1 MMLTSSFVQNEAIKS
16 FSVNFMFLL
25 IDTILETTH
34 ITIIYEKKPSC
45 FNRQKLKCSWFIGSF
60 KRTGIWTTCTSKS
73 NAVLR
78 CAALKYSCWSRQILE
93 PKPAY
98 ESAVLWKKN
107 LFQMPVLT
115 QFRKLLSGSP
125 ELQSRTSQC
134 CISLWSTA
142 NPDSGFSLPSFFFLS
157 S

>member
-1 MMLTSSFVQNEAIKS
+1 MLTSSFVPNEAIKS

-25 IDTILETTH
+25 IDAILETTH
-34 ITIIYEKKPSC
+34 ITIIYEKNHSC

-93 PKPAY
+93 PTPAY
-98 ESAVLWKKN
+98 ESAVLWKKIY
-107 LFQMPVLT
+107 FRC
-115 QFRKLLSGSP
+115 QFLLSL
-125 ELQSRTSQC
+125 ENC
-134 CISLWSTA
+134 CLDRLNFKAEHRSAAFPFEAQLIQIVDFLSL
-142 NPDSGFSLPSFFFLS
+142 LFFF
-157 S
+157 